1 LENIMKNYLRAV
13 PLALVALYSAQ
24 AASQVTLGGIADV
37 AIRHVENAGL
47 ASNTSM
53 VSGANNTSRVFFRGT
68 ENLGSGMTAGFH
80 LEMGIQYQSGAQ
92 ASSTAGQLFD
102 RRAVVSLASSAWGEV
117 IAGRDYVPTYSL
129 WVANDPFSHV
139 GVAGSNNLA
148 SATPVGPIRSAFG
161 SAFNT
166 TVRANDSLQWLLPKN
181 GLGLEGGLF
190 TGFRANGQVA
200 DGKNDVMGF
209 RLSRQFGDLRV
220 SYAQLDTSNS
230 LTTAGDF
237 QDRVATLSYTVRGVR
252 VVASN
257 REFKYATA
265 KQTNRLLGAYIP
277 APGGHQIKLSWL
289 TADYAGTVG
298 TASIGA
304 NDVEQI
310 GVGYVY
316 NLSRR
321 SVLYVNASTI
331 TNKGAAA
338 TAIPGG
344 AAGLAAGKDSR
355 GFEAGIRHNF

>member
-1 LENIMKNYLRAV
+1 MKNCMRAV
-13 PLALVALYSAQ
+13 PLALIALYSAQ
-24 AASQVTLGGIADV
+24 AAAQVTLGGIADV
-37 AIRHVENAGL
+37 AIRHVDNAGL

-68 ENLGSGMTAGFH
+68 ENLGSGLTAGFH
-80 LEMGIQYQSGAQ
+80 LEMGIQYQSGAM
-92 ASSTAGQLFD
+92 ASSIANQLFD
-102 RRAVVSLASSAWGEV
+102 RRAVVTLGSTSWGEV

-148 SATPVGPIRSAFG
+148 SATPVGPIRAAFG
-161 SAFNT
+161 TSFNT

-190 TGFRANGQVA
+190 QGFRANGLVA
-200 DGKNDVMGF
+200 DGKNDVLGF
-209 RLSRQFGDLRV
+209 RLSRQFGNLRV
-220 SYAQLDTSNS
+220 SYAQIDTSNS
-230 LTTAGDF
+230 LTTLGDF
-237 QDRVATLSYTVRGVR
+237 TDRVTTLSYAVSDIR

-257 REFKYATA
+257 REFKYAAA

-277 APGGHQIKLSWL
+277 APGGQVKLSWL
-289 TADYAGTVG
+289 TANYAGTVG
-298 TASIGA
+298 TTAIGA

-344 AAGLAAGKDSR
+344 AAGLAAGRDSR
-355 GFEAGIRHNF
+355 GYELGIRHNF